1 MFKAIWKL
9 GAHDIELAKSIRRAV
24 FIEEMGLPESE
35 VFDARDAYS
44 AHLEVFE
51 EDTLE
56 PIATARMYP
65 DFARDNCDCCA
76 VPATHIGEIAVMKQ
90 YRDTNQY
97 YDFALRM
104 LLYKAQSLSGQKLVA
119 DIFPSELPFYEASV
133 SKVQTKTQLQEKYAW
148 LWIKKS
154 AYAGW
159 CIRISNELMR

>member
-1 MFKAIWKL
+1 MFMAIWKL

-119 DIFPSELPFYEASV
+119 DIFPSELPFYEAFGFKSTDENTTAGKIRV
-133 SKVQTKTQLQEKYAW
+133 AVDKEKVRMQGECHT
-148 LWIKKS
+148 
-154 AYAGW
+154 
-159 CIRISNELMR
+159 N